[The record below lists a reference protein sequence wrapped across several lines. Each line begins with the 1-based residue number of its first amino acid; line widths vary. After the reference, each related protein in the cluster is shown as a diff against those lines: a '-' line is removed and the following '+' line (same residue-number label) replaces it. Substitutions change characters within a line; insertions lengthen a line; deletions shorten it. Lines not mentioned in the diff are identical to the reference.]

1 MIADRPVIGI
11 TLDLED
17 GGADQYSRFAWCA
30 MRENYLSAVSTA
42 GGLPIALP
50 LFPQLAREYMA
61 KVDGLLI
68 TGGAFDIDPALYGEQ
83 TRHPSVT
90 LRPRRTRAE
99 SAFLTEAMARG
110 LPVLGICGGMQLMA
124 VALGGTLIQH
134 LPDALPDALPHE
146 QPNPRDEASHAVDI
160 VPGTLLACIA
170 QDRGRAAVNS
180 THHQAVRD
188 AGRGRVNAMAE
199 DGVIEGVEDPSQE
212 FFLGVQWHPEFGID
226 PVDNALFRAF
236 IRAAGEHG

>member
-1 MIADRPVIGI
+1 MMADRPVIGI

-42 GGLPIALP
+42 GGLPVALP
-50 LFPQLAREYMA
+50 LFPQLAHDYMDRL
-61 KVDGLLI
+61 DGLLI

-99 SAFLTEAMARG
+99 SAFLAEAMTRG

-134 LPDALPDALPHE
+134 LPDTLPDALPHE

-160 VPGTLLACIA
+160 LPGTQLASIA
-170 QDRGRAAVNS
+170 QDRARAAVNS
-180 THHQAVRD
+180 AHHQAVRD
-188 AGRGRVNAMAE
+188 VGRGRVNAVAE
-199 DGVIEGVEDPSQE
+199 DGVIEGVEDPAQE
-212 FFLGVQWHPEFGID
+212 FFIGVQWHPEFGID
-226 PVDNALFRAF
+226 PVDKALFRAF
-236 IRAAGEHG
+236 IKAAGEQG

>member
-1 MIADRPVIGI
+1 MMADRPVIGI

-42 GGLPIALP
+42 GGLPVALP
-50 LFPQLAREYMA
+50 LFPQLAHDYMDRL
-61 KVDGLLI
+61 DGLLI
-68 TGGAFDIDPALYGEQ
+68 TGGAFDIDPTLYGEQ

-99 SAFLTEAMARG
+99 SAFLAEAMTRG

-124 VALGGTLIQH
+124 VALGGSLIQH
-134 LPDALPDALPHE
+134 LPDTLPDALPHE

-160 VPGTLLACIA
+160 LPGTQLASIA
-170 QDRGRAAVNS
+170 QDRARAAVNS
-180 THHQAVRD
+180 AHHQAVRD
-188 AGRGRVNAMAE
+188 VGRGRVNAVAE
-199 DGVIEGVEDPSQE
+199 DGVIEGVEDPAQE
-212 FFLGVQWHPEFGID
+212 FFIGVQWHPEFGID
-226 PVDNALFRAF
+226 PVDKALFRAF
-236 IRAAGEHG
+236 IKAAGEQG

>member
-1 MIADRPVIGI
+1 M
-11 TLDLED
+11 
-17 GGADQYSRFAWCA
+17 
-30 MRENYLSAVSTA
+30 
-42 GGLPIALP
+42 ALP
-50 LFPQLAREYMA
+50 LFPQLARDYMT

-99 SAFLTEAMARG
+99 SAFLAEAMVRG

-134 LPDALPDALPHE
+134 LPDTLPNALPHE
-146 QPNPRDEASHAVDI
+146 QPNPRDEASHAVEI
-160 VPGTLLACIA
+160 MPGTLLARIA
-170 QDRGRAAVNS
+170 QERTQAAVNS
-180 THHQAVRD
+180 AHHQAVRD
-188 AGRGRVNAMAE
+188 AGRGRVNAVAE
-199 DGVIEGVEDPSQE
+199 DGVIEGVEDPTQE

-226 PVDNALFRAF
+226 PVDKALFRAF
-236 IRAAGEHG
+236 IKAAGEQG